1 MVPEPLLSRFRVFRI
16 GPFPENRLPD
26 LVERIL
32 KKIVEGLGLEGVA
45 RFCVREEVLE
55 SLRSRTARE
64 IRQVLEGAVA
74 RRLIDIPE
82 GIRQTFVLRKQDF
95 EVGQRPETR
104 ARIGFKRRN

>member
-1 MVPEPLLSRFRVFRI
+1 M
-16 GPFPENRLPD
+16 
-26 LVERIL
+26 ERIL